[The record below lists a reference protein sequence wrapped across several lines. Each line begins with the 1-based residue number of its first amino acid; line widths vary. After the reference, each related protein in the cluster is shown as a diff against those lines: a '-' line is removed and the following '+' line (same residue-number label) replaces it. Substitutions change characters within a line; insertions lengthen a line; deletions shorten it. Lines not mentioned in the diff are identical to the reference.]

1 MTDELELMQLMAR
14 FKLHVRRQLNQL
26 VDLDLLKTDSAY
38 ARTRLSEIENLA
50 DDEEL
55 LMMVLRLRSILLPV
69 APPPKPQAVEE
80 PPKVESGRSY
90 KFGARSW

>member
-1 MTDELELMQLMAR
+1 MTEELELMQLMAR
-14 FKLHVRRQLNQL
+14 FKLQVRRQLNQL
-26 VDLDLLKTDSAY
+26 VDLDRLKTDSVY

-50 DDEEL
+50 DEEEL

-69 APPPKPQAVEE
+69 APPPQLKEVEPPPQAET
-80 PPKVESGRSY
+80 GRSY

>member
-1 MTDELELMQLMAR
+1 MTEELELMQLMAR
-14 FKLHVRRQLNQL
+14 FKLQVRRQLNQL

-55 LMMVLRLRSILLPV
+55 LMMVLRLRGILLPV
-69 APPPKPQAVEE
+69 APPPQVKAVEE
-80 PPKVESGRSY
+80 PPQTETGRSY

>member
-1 MTDELELMQLMAR
+1 MTEELELMQLMAR
-14 FKLHVRRQLNQL
+14 FKLQVRRQLNQL
-26 VDLDLLKTDSAY
+26 VDLDLLKTDSTY

-55 LMMVLRLRSILLPV
+55 LMMVLRLRSILLPA
-69 APPPKPQAVEE
+69 APPPKPKQVEE
-80 PPKVESGRSY
+80 PAQADTGRSY

>member
-1 MTDELELMQLMAR
+1 MSEELELMQLMAR
-14 FKLHVRRQLNQL
+14 FKLQVRRQLNQM
-26 VDLDLLKTDSAY
+26 VDLDLLKIDSAY

-55 LMMVLRLRSILLPV
+55 LMMVLRLRSSLLSV
-69 APPPKPQAVEE
+69 APPPAPNVIDE
-80 PPKVESGRSY
+80 PLADTGHRY